1 MGEVKVLSRVSMPK
15 SSPEARYQEIER
27 WLRRRVLRSSLGDPL
42 PSEKELAAQ
51 FGVSRMTARQAVQN
65 LAAEGLV
72 QRRRGAGTFVAPRP
86 IHRHEGSLMSFT
98 EDMRRRGLKASSRLL
113 EAGLRPATTADLE
126 ALRLPDGAR
135 VVAISRL
142 RLADG
147 VPLAIEHAALPAECA
162 GVLANDLETGSLH
175 DSLIAAGR
183 EPAVSRSWIR
193 ARIATATEARLLEIP
208 RGSALLVERRIIDDR
223 QGRPLEHTETAYNAA
238 NYAIDAVFSSSNAA
252 SQPYSAAPE
261 APA

>member
-1 MGEVKVLSRVSMPK
+1 LATEEVKVSLTKRSA
-15 SSPEARYQEIER
+15 EARYQEIER
-27 WLRRRVLRSSLGDPL
+27 WLRRRVLRSAAGDPL
-42 PSEKELAAQ
+42 PSELELAAR

-98 EDMRRRGLKASSRLL
+98 EDMRRRGMKASSRLL

-126 ALRLPDGAR
+126 ALHLPDGAR

-162 GVLANDLETGSLH
+162 GVLADDLETGSLH
-175 DSLIAAGR
+175 ESLAATGR
-183 EPAVSRSWIR
+183 RPTLSRSWIR
-193 ARIATATEARLLEIP
+193 ARLATAAEARLLEIP
-208 RGSALLVERRIIDDR
+208 PRSALLVERRIIYDSHD
-223 QGRPLEHTETAYNAA
+223 QPLEHTETAYNAA
-238 NYAIDAVFSSSNAA
+238 NYAIDAVFNVSRSSSGLA
-252 SQPYSAAPE
+252 SAAPQ

>member
-1 MGEVKVLSRVSMPK
+1 MGQR
-15 SSPEARYQEIER
+15 SPEARYQEIER
-27 WLRRRVLRSSLGDPL
+27 WLRGRVLRSAPGDPL
-42 PSEKELAAQ
+42 PSELELAAR

-98 EDMRRRGLKASSRLL
+98 EDMRRRGMEASSRLL
-113 EAGLRPATTADLE
+113 EAGLRAASTADLD

-147 VPLAIEHAALPAECA
+147 APMAIEHAALPAEFA
-162 GVLANDLETGSLH
+162 GVLADDLEAGSLH
-175 DSLIAAGR
+175 ESMIARGR
-183 EPAVSRSWIR
+183 VPAISRSWIR
-193 ARIATATEARLLEIP
+193 ARIASSAESRLLGL
-208 RGSALLVERRIIDDR
+208 RARSALLVERRIIYGTD
-223 QGRPLEHTETAYNAA
+223 GLPLEHTETMYNAD
-238 NYAIDAVFSSSNAA
+238 NYAIDAVFSVARAA
-252 SQPYSAAPE
+252 SLPRSAAPTTN
-261 APA
+261 ASGASSA

>member
-1 MGEVKVLSRVSMPK
+1 MGQR
-15 SSPEARYQEIER
+15 SPEARYQEIER
-27 WLRRRVLRSSLGDPL
+27 WLRRRVLRSAPGDPL
-42 PSEKELAAQ
+42 PSELELAAR

-98 EDMRRRGLKASSRLL
+98 EDMRRRGMEASSRLL
-113 EAGLRPATTADLE
+113 EAGLRAASTADLD

-147 VPLAIEHAALPAECA
+147 APMAIEHAALPAEFA
-162 GVLANDLETGSLH
+162 GVLADDLEAGSLH
-175 DSLIAAGR
+175 ESMIARGR
-183 EPAVSRSWIR
+183 VPAISRSWIR
-193 ARIATATEARLLEIP
+193 ARIASSAESRLLGL
-208 RGSALLVERRIIDDR
+208 RARSALLVERRIIYGTD
-223 QGRPLEHTETAYNAA
+223 GLPLEHTETMYNAD
-238 NYAIDAVFSSSNAA
+238 NYAIDAVFSVARAA
-252 SQPYSAAPE
+252 SLPRSAAPTTN
-261 APA
+261 ASGASSA

>member
-1 MGEVKVLSRVSMPK
+1 LGAR
-15 SSPEARYQEIER
+15 SPEARYQEIER
-27 WLRRRVLRSSLGDPL
+27 WLRRRVLDATPGDPL
-42 PSEKELAAQ
+42 PSESELAAQ
-51 FGVSRMTARQAVQN
+51 FRVSRMTARQAVQN

-98 EDMRRRGLKASSRLL
+98 EDMRRRGMKASSRLL
-113 EAGLRPATTADLE
+113 EAGLRPATSADLE

-142 RLADG
+142 RLADD

-162 GVLANDLETGSLH
+162 GVLADDLETGSLH
-175 DSLIAAGR
+175 ESLVARGYV
-183 EPAVSRSWIR
+183 PALSRAWIR
-193 ARIATATEARLLEIP
+193 ARIASATAARLLEIP
-208 RGSALLVERRIIDDR
+208 ARSALLVERRIIYDAD
-223 QGRPLEHTETAYNAA
+223 GLPLEHTETTYNGGT
-238 NYAIDAVFSSSNAA
+238 YAIDAVFSASRAA
-252 SQPYSAAPE
+252 SLPRSAAPA

>member
-1 MGEVKVLSRVSMPK
+1 LGQR
-15 SSPEARYQEIER
+15 SPEARYQEIER
-27 WLRRRVLRSSLGDPL
+27 WLRGRVLRSAPGDPL
-42 PSEKELAAQ
+42 PSELELAAR

-86 IHRHEGSLMSFT
+86 IHRHEGALMSFT
-98 EDMRRRGLKASSRLL
+98 EDMRRRGMEASSRLL
-113 EAGLRPATTADLE
+113 EAGLRAASTADLD

-147 VPLAIEHAALPAECA
+147 APMAIEHAALPAEFA
-162 GVLANDLETGSLH
+162 GVLADDLEAGSLH
-175 DSLIAAGR
+175 ESMIARGR
-183 EPAVSRSWIR
+183 VPAISRSWIR
-193 ARIATATEARLLEIP
+193 ARIASSAESRLLEL
-208 RGSALLVERRIIDDR
+208 RARSALLVERRIIYDTD
-223 QGRPLEHTETAYNAA
+223 GLPLEHTETMYNADD
-238 NYAIDAVFSSSNAA
+238 YAIDAVFSVARAA
-252 SQPYSAAPE
+252 SLPRSAAPT

>member
-1 MGEVKVLSRVSMPK
+1 VAQR
-15 SSPEARYQEIER
+15 SPEARYQEIER
-27 WLRRRVLRSSLGDPL
+27 WLRRRVRRSAPGDPL
-42 PSEKELAAQ
+42 PSESELAARYR
-51 FGVSRMTARQAVQN
+51 VSRMTARQAVQN

-98 EDMRRRGLKASSRLL
+98 EDMRRRGMKASSRLL
-113 EAGLRPATTADLE
+113 QAGLRTATSADVD
-126 ALRLPDGAR
+126 ALRLPGAAR

-162 GVLANDLETGSLH
+162 GVLADDLETGSLH
-175 DSLIAAGR
+175 ESLVARGR
-183 EPAVSRSWIR
+183 VPSVSRSWIR
-193 ARIATATEARLLEIP
+193 ARLATAVESRLLEIP
-208 RGSALLVERRIIDDR
+208 RRAALLVERRIIYDTDEL
-223 QGRPLEHTETAYNAA
+223 PLEHTETAYNADR
-238 NYAIDAVFSSSNAA
+238 YAIDAVFGVSPSA
-252 SQPYSAAPE
+252 SLPNSAAPI